1 MSSLEAA
8 IYNEARKAR
17 IAAEVGPSVL
27 TPFFMSGTWTA
38 PSDGVVEMRAMG
50 AGGAGAKQS
59 SATGGYSGAWG
70 AKTVRVNKGD
80 TIAVAIGAPGVGSAS
95 LSNGQAGGATTITYK
110 GVTRTAP
117 GGPGGIGQASGVP
130 VVPNGPGLPAGDWG
144 IGAASVKPG
153 ASGGATGGAGV
164 DILAQ
169 GNNATTS
176 QSSPNSAGAGTG
188 GPGTGRR
195 GGGAFS
201 APAALLGA
209 DANGQ
214 FASSSGTFVDA
225 SSGEWGISFY
235 GGGGSNSASANGG
248 NGGGGASDSGG
259 GNGGN
264 GGNGGGG
271 GSTTSSFSS
280 GNGGL
285 GGGGGGSSGSGS
297 GEYPAGSG
305 GGGYACIKF
314 TADMKV

>member
-1 MSSLEAA
+1 MSSLDAA

-50 AGGAGAKQS
+50 AGGAGAKQT

-70 AKTVRVNKGD
+70 AKTVRVKKGD

-95 LSNGQAGGATTITYK
+95 LGNGQAGGATTITYK

-130 VVPNGPGLPAGDWG
+130 VVPNGPTLPAGNWD

-153 ASGGATGGAGV
+153 TINGSTGGAGV

-188 GPGTGRR
+188 GPGTGTR

-214 FASSSGTFVDA
+214 LASSSGTFVDA

-235 GGGGSNSASANGG
+235 GGSGSSSASANGG
-248 NGGGGASDSGG
+248 NGGGGASGLGGGSGG
-259 GNGGN
+259 S

-271 GSTTSSFSS
+271 GSTTGAYSS

-285 GGGGGGSSGSGS
+285 GGGGGGNGDTAGYQS
-297 GEYPAGSG
+297 GSG

-314 TADMKV
+314 TADMGV

>member
-1 MSSLEAA
+1 MSSLDAA

-17 IAAEVGPSVL
+17 IAAGVGPSVL
-27 TPFFMSGTWTA
+27 TPFFASGTWTA

-50 AGGAGAKQS
+50 AGGAGATQD

-70 AKTVRVNKGD
+70 AKTVRVKKGD

-95 LSNGQAGGATTITYK
+95 ISNGQAGGATTITYK

-130 VVPNGPGLPAGDWG
+130 VVPNGPGLPAGDWD

-153 ASGGATGGAGV
+153 TIGGSTGGAGV

-176 QSSPNSAGAGTG
+176 QSLPNSAGAGTG
-188 GPGTGRR
+188 GPGTGSR

-214 FASSSGTFVDA
+214 FASNGGTFVDA

-235 GGGGSNSASANGG
+235 GGSGSNGAGANGG
-248 NGGGGASDSGG
+248 NGGGGYGSGA
-259 GNGGN
+259 NYGGN

-271 GSTTSSFSS
+271 GATTRPYYP

-285 GGGGGGSSGSGS
+285 GGGGGGLGGSG
-297 GEYPAGSG
+297 GGYPSGSG

-314 TADMKV
+314 TADMGA